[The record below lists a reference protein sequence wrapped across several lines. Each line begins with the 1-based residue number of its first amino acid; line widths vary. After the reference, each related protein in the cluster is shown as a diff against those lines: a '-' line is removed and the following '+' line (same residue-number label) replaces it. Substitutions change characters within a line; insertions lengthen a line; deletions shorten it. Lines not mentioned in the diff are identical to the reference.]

1 MDDNPW
7 YVDSIQDFLFFKCPE
22 CIFDAKEEDIFHD
35 HAIENHPMSFVLFGK
50 TPKEENFG
58 EYSEYLPLDININT
72 PENDYEQTD
81 IKEDLSTGKIGNSG
95 FEENQLHNSLEYDQ
109 HILSPIKK
117 EKNEISQHENIY
129 YETPDEN
136 DEKRQIDAQG

>member
-1 MDDNPW
+1 MADNPW
-7 YVDSIQDFLFFKCPE
+7 YVDSIQEFLFFKCPE

-72 PENDYEQTD
+72 PDNKYEQRD
-81 IKEDLSTGKIGNSG
+81 AKQCLGIDEIENSG
-95 FEENQLHNSLEYDQ
+95 FEENQLHNSLEYEQ
-109 HILSPIKK
+109 NILSPIKE
-117 EKNEISQHENIY
+117 EKNEISQYENIY

-136 DEKRQIDAQG
+136 EEKIHIDAQG